1 MVRHLLGVGD
11 DFGEAGSAAAVNG
24 RVDELN
30 ARLSRLEAGHEHQS
44 PRGHEHQSPRGHEHQ
59 SPRGHGLGA
68 CRVARVGL
76 PLGPQRAACY
86 AADRLHLSA
95 AGYEAL
101 VP

>member
-1 MVRHLLGVGD
+1 MCHVLGVGD

-44 PRGHEHQSPRGHEHQ
+44 PRGHGHQSPLGN
-59 SPRGHGLGA
+59 GLGA

>member
-1 MVRHLLGVGD
+1 MIRHLLGVGD

-30 ARLSRLEAGHEHQS
+30 ARLSRLEA
-44 PRGHEHQSPRGHEHQ
+44 GHEHQSPRGHEHQ

>member
-44 PRGHEHQSPRGHEHQ
+44 PRGHGHQSPLGN
-59 SPRGHGLGA
+59 GLGA